1 MKAIIFDLD
10 NTLIDWQDEFL
21 FALRNV
27 LQELKITI
35 NEDKVKE
42 LSHYIDIFEKF
53 YEKLTKED
61 FLEFLHKKT
70 GLSLNIEFVNK
81 LIEEQ
86 KKLYYEDNELLETL
100 EYLSQK
106 YDLYVIT
113 NWFTET
119 QKGRLKNMG
128 ALKYF
133 KKVYGADINY
143 YKPNKKAFDVILEK
157 YKNEECLS
165 IGDSLENDVLIP
177 LSLGM
182 KAIWKTKNKS
192 LEYETIENIK
202 DLMNIL

>member
-35 NEDKVKE
+35 NEDKIKE
-42 LSHYIDIFEKF
+42 LSHYIDIFDKF

-86 KKLYYEDNELLETL
+86 KKLYYEDNELI
-100 EYLSQK
+100 Y
-106 YDLYVIT
+106 
-113 NWFTET
+113 NH
-119 QKGRLKNMG
+119 NH
-128 ALKYF
+128 
-133 KKVYGADINY
+133 N
-143 YKPNKKAFDVILEK
+143 N
-157 YKNEECLS
+157 NS
-165 IGDSLENDVLIP
+165 IYP
-177 LSLGM
+177 
-182 KAIWKTKNKS
+182 
-192 LEYETIENIK
+192 
-202 DLMNIL
+202 